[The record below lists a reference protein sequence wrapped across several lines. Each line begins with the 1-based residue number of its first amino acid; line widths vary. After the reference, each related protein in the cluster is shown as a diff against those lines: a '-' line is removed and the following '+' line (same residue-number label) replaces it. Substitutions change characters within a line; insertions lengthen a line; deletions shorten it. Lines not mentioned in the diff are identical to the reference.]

1 MNTLVQHKNLI
12 QPFESLVSDL
22 GCAGLMACIECAL
35 ADGYDDTEIIAKGGL
50 GAIVDSHC

>member
-1 MNTLVQHKNLI
+1 
-12 QPFESLVSDL
+12 
-22 GCAGLMACIECAL
+22 MACIECAL